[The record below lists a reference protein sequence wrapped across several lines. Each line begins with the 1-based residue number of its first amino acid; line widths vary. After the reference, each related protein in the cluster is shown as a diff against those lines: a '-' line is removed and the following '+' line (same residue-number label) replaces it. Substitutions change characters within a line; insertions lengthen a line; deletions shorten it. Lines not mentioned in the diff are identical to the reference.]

1 MANLWPRIGHT
12 RPSWSIVGHRR
23 ISWSEIGHRGCFWAM
38 TNSMTN
44 NSIAVIAT
52 VRGRW
57 LRRRRRS
64 WSRGS
69 DERTESRANVQIYS
83 FPKNTNTDS

>member
-44 NSIAVIAT
+44 YSIAVSGDKLCHHGHAPSKVAT
-52 VRGRW
+52 SLVALEGR
-57 LRRRRRS
+57 LLELEH
-64 WSRGS
+64 
-69 DERTESRANVQIYS
+69 DESKVE
-83 FPKNTNTDS
+83 D